1 MFNASVWND
10 WWHTCMNG
18 EDLWEALDCQE
29 IKPVNPKGNQ
39 PWISIG
45 RADAKTEA
53 LIFWPPDAK
62 SRLTGKDL
70 DARKDRRQKKKEV
83 AENEIVRKH
92 YWLKENES
100 EHTLGDSGG
109 QRSLACCSPWTPKNS
124 DTAWWLSNNKM
135 REWMTGCL
143 PTSAVS
149 FLSTSLSIPGSPK
162 WQTFPEHIITSDTA
176 ETLHMLISWH
186 QISFLCLILILI
198 HPQDLY

>member
-1 MFNASVWND
+1 MRRGIVSVFLFTMFLMSSLLSCWYSMFNVSVWND
-10 WWHTCMNG
+10 WWPACMNG
-18 EDLWEALDCQE
+18 EDLWECLDCQE
-29 IKPVNPKGNQ
+29 IKPVNPKGNE

-53 LIFWPPDAK
+53 PIFWPPDAK

-109 QRSLACCSPWTPKNS
+109 QRSLACCSPWTHKNS
-124 DTAWWLSNNKM
+124 DTA
-135 REWMTGCL
+135 
-143 PTSAVS
+143 
-149 FLSTSLSIPGSPK
+149 
-162 WQTFPEHIITSDTA
+162 
-176 ETLHMLISWH
+176 
-186 QISFLCLILILI
+186 
-198 HPQDLY
+198 